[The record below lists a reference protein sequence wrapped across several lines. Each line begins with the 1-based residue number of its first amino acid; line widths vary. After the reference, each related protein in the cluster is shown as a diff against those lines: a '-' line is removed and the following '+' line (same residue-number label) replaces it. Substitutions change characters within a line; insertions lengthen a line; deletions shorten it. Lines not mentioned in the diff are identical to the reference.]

1 MNLSEAKE
9 VLLRTHLAALE
20 RGERASS
27 YVMESPPGVGK
38 SQAAMQYAEM
48 LAKALDEPV
57 AIHVFMMTT
66 ITSPDVRGFMLP
78 LKPQPGEPM
87 QTIFSVPPWYP
98 SLDNVHV
105 VTPDG
110 RWFKPGEWE
119 GPLPGVGILDL
130 DEWGQADEDVKKP
143 GAELILDAHVG
154 TTYLPIGYRVIAAQ
168 NRMSDRSGTVRE
180 MMFIVNRRC
189 LLSIDPSL
197 PTWLAHINTLPEDQR
212 PHFLTESFA
221 RKNPDIV
228 FRTTVPDGTDPFCTP
243 RSLCLM
249 DRDLQALRSE
259 EDIAHQR
266 LPVTGVAREVC
277 AGWIG
282 SSAAGQFFTH
292 LRFADELPDIEDIE
306 SDPSRARL
314 PSGRDAQMVCSYM
327 LAHRISE
334 ENARNIL
341 RYILR
346 MEQEMQIL
354 AVSVIGADEKRRK
367 IMVPV
372 REYQQWLM
380 QNKDLLIASQS

>member
-1 MNLSEAKE
+1 MNLSEAKD

-20 RGERASS
+20 RGERASG

-38 SQAAMQYAEM
+38 SQASMQYAEN
-48 LAKALDEPV
+48 LAKALGEPV
-57 AIHVFMMTT
+57 AITIFMMTT

-78 LKPQPGEPM
+78 LKPAPGEPL
-87 QTIFSVPPWYP
+87 QTVFSIPPWYP
-98 SLDNVHV
+98 SLDNSHV

-110 RWFKPGEWE
+110 TWFKPGEYE
-119 GPLPGVGILDL
+119 DTLPVVGILCL

-143 GAELILDAHVG
+143 AAELILNGNVG

-189 LLSIDPSL
+189 LLPIDPSL
-197 PTWLAHINTLPEDQR
+197 PTWLAHINTLPEAQR

-249 DRDLQALRSE
+249 DRDLQALASD
-259 EDIAHQR
+259 EDRAHHR
-266 LPVTGVAREVC
+266 LPMTGVAREVC

-282 SSAAGQFFTH
+282 AAAAGHYYTH
-292 LRFADELPDIEDIE
+292 LRFADELPDMDDIE
-306 SDPSRARL
+306 SEPSRAKL
-314 PSGRDAQMVCSYM
+314 PVGRDAQMVCAYM
-327 LAHRISE
+327 MAHHITD

-372 REYQQWLM
+372 REYQTWLM
-380 QNKDLLIASQS
+380 QNKDVLIASQS